1 MSGEALRE
9 QYGTQVC
16 SQTFCPPWDTKEV
29 IIPEQIGIEGELA
42 FVWKPSKCILYCI
55 CCCPGLCCVPLCL
68 PIAVHSINKNGE
80 LLITRHNICTGKE
93 IYSLKDVVGTQ
104 QHSNISGKYVDSE
117 GNVVATC
124 PNEARKAVDEFL
136 KTRRQRT
143 LCSAEADGSTQDP
156 ERRSEPMAPGTTM
169 HLAASGPVQSGTP
182 LVTPEPH
189 SSASRQPAEPSSGT
203 AAFNPINMMYGN
215 YQQQYPWYQQHS
227 TGPQSVQPNNNG
239 RPWPQPVPQAQPRP
253 QGLPPEEHFQ
263 EPYSFFNGGYVPE
276 GKWPTN
282 CSPEE
287 KQGEQPP
294 TYESHPE
301 HQNDTSAFV

>member
-136 KTRRQRT
+136 KTRRQ
-143 LCSAEADGSTQDP
+143 SKV
-156 ERRSEPMAPGTTM
+156 
-169 HLAASGPVQSGTP
+169 ASSNHRV
-182 LVTPEPH
+182 
-189 SSASRQPAEPSSGT
+189 
-203 AAFNPINMMYGN
+203 
-215 YQQQYPWYQQHS
+215 
-227 TGPQSVQPNNNG
+227 
-239 RPWPQPVPQAQPRP
+239 AQ
-253 QGLPPEEHFQ
+253 L
-263 EPYSFFNGGYVPE
+263 S
-276 GKWPTN
+276 
-282 CSPEE
+282 
-287 KQGEQPP
+287 
-294 TYESHPE
+294 
-301 HQNDTSAFV
+301 